1 MADDL
6 QEPDLP
12 GDEHLGEA
20 PYSDEQVL
28 MALDRAVCSAAGC
41 LEPAECMHFF
51 TSGLSEDAELVF
63 SCHGHGEDWM
73 YPVDFTRID
82 EDGWEGYWRH
92 HLGRKRFRGDLLVE
106 AYVRRKYD
114 APPALAED

>member
-1 MADDL
+1 MADNL
-6 QEPDLP
+6 LEPDLP

-20 PYSDEQVL
+20 PFTDDEVL
-28 MALDRAVCSAAGC
+28 MALDRAVCSEAEC

-63 SCHGHGEDWM
+63 SCFQHGEDWM
-73 YPVDFTRID
+73 YPVDFSRVE

-92 HLGRKRFRGDLLVE
+92 HLGRKRFRGDKLVE
-106 AYVRRKYD
+106 EFVRKLYD
-114 APPALAED
+114 PHPALVD

>member
-20 PYSDEQVL
+20 PFSDEQVL

-63 SCHGHGEDWM
+63 AGGHRPRVAIEPAGLGERAGALGAA
-73 YPVDFTRID
+73 V
-82 EDGWEGYWRH
+82 
-92 HLGRKRFRGDLLVE
+92 LGRAAADATHAEPRG
-106 AYVRRKYD
+106 
-114 APPALAED
+114 ALR